1 MILEDGFAALRR
13 ENADLKARCA
23 QLQCDVAHLTALVV
37 RVQGERERLVAPMRR
52 PPTDPPAG
60 KT

>member
-23 QLQCDVAHLTALVV
+23 QLQSDVSDLTALVV
-37 RVQGERERLVAPMRR
+37 RFQGERERLVAPTRR
-52 PPTDPPAG
+52 LPSDPPAG
-60 KT
+60 ET

>member
-23 QLQCDVAHLTALVV
+23 QLQSDVSDLTALVV
-37 RVQGERERLVAPMRR
+37 RFQGERERLVAPTR
-52 PPTDPPAG
+52 PLPSDPPAG
-60 KT
+60 ET